1 MRNNLTK
8 KDLINSIY
16 MRVGISKKVIEVLVD
31 DFFDIVINN
40 LIRNKIVKISNFGT
54 FYLKNK
60 KQRLGRNPKTKEE
73 AVISKRNVI
82 TFKSSKELKKYI
94 NYNEKS

>member
-1 MRNNLTK
+1 
-8 KDLINSIY
+8 
-16 MRVGISKKVIEVLVD
+16 MRVGISKKVIEVMID

-40 LIRNKIVKISNFGT
+40 LIHNKIVKISNFGT

-60 KQRLGRNPKTKEE
+60 KQRIGRNPKTKVE
-73 AVISKRNVI
+73 AIINKRNVI

>member
-1 MRNNLTK
+1 
-8 KDLINSIY
+8 